1 MRLTKTD
8 FVNFRSC
15 AKAHWLKL
23 HKPDAVEWP
32 APTEYDQLTIKLG
45 YEVEHLAK
53 AYFLATPDADLFRFQ
68 DEFETEDGLYAR
80 ADLVRNNEDGTI
92 DIFEVK
98 SSTAL
103 KDTSG
108 HDHIDDAT
116 FQTVTAERWGAAVR
130 DVYVVHVRKDYIRRG
145 VIDPSEFLVFVDVTD
160 EVRRRYDEIADAADE
175 ALRLVKAVKI
185 DESFCDCRYK
195 SRGNHCAAFRYF
207 NSDIEEPSIYVIPRL
222 MKAKKL
228 AERGITSIL
237 DVPDDELTAKQLPT
251 KRAAESGQPEINVS
265 DIRQFIDQLQ
275 WPLYF
280 YDYETVS
287 SPIPRADGLS
297 PHQQMPVQFS
307 LHILDQGASE
317 PRHAEYLSMRDGDH
331 EALVQQLKAN
341 IGPAGSLLAWNKKFE
356 IGCNNRLAK
365 LLPHHV
371 HFLHDMSHRT
381 VDLMDPFVQ
390 DYVDIRFLG
399 STSIKQVLPILC
411 PDLSYPEEAVHDG
424 GMAIAAWID
433 MVETI
438 NEHRRER
445 LARELKAYC
454 ELDTYA
460 MVRIFQV
467 LEKVA
472 KN

>member
-8 FVNFRSC
+8 FVNFRAC
-15 AKAHWLKL
+15 AKAHWLRR
-23 HKPDAVEWP
+23 HKPDVIEWP
-32 APTEYDQLTIKLG
+32 QLTEYDQLTITLG

-53 AYFLATPDADLFRFQ
+53 AYFLATPDADHFRFQ
-68 DEFETEDGLYAR
+68 DEFETDDGLYAR
-80 ADLVRNNEDGTI
+80 ADVVRNNEDGTI

-116 FQTVTAERWGAAVR
+116 FQTVAAERCGAAVR

-145 VIDPSEFLVFVDVTD
+145 VIDPSEFLVFADVTD

-175 ALRLVKAVKI
+175 ALRLVNAAEI

-222 MKAKKL
+222 MKAKKF

-237 DVPDDELTAKQLPT
+237 DVPDSELTTKQLPT
-251 KRAAESGQPEINVS
+251 KRAAESGQPEIDKS
-265 DIRQFIDQLQ
+265 GIRQFIDQLQ

-297 PHQQMPVQFS
+297 PYQQIPVQFS
-307 LHILDQGASE
+307 LHILDQVASE

-331 EALVQQLKAN
+331 ETLVQQLKAN
-341 IGPAGSLLAWNKKFE
+341 IGAHGSLLAWNKNFE
-356 IGCNNRLAK
+356 IGCNNRLGK

-371 HFLHDMSHRT
+371 HFLHDMSRRT
-381 VDLMDPFVQ
+381 VDLMDPFVE
-390 DYVDIRFLG
+390 DYVDIRFNG
-399 STSIKQVLPILC
+399 STSIKKVLPVLC
-411 PDLSYPEEAVHDG
+411 PDLSYQEDAVHDG
-424 GMAIAAWID
+424 GMAIAAWIE
-433 MVETI
+433 MVETF
-438 NEHRRER
+438 NEHQCER
-445 LARELKAYC
+445 LARELREYC

-467 LEKVA
+467 LERVA